1 MKENRIENL
10 VWIIFFSI
18 GLIFFLIG
26 VIICANIFN
35 YENKIET
42 TGAITEISYH
52 NHSRGNSSY
61 DVYVSY
67 NVDNTQYES
76 KLNSYSS
83 SFYEGKE
90 IDIYYDKENP
100 SKIGIKSLDLLF
112 LMFPGFGLIFVII
125 GGIGIII
132 KIKKK
137 KDEKKLKTTGK
148 TIYANYVETVANT
161 SYRVNGKHP
170 YNIICEWN
178 NPLDNK
184 KYIFKSKNLWIN
196 PESII
201 LEKNIKQ
208 FPIYIDESNKKKY
221 IVDTDSLTEDIVD
234 LR

>member
-1 MKENRIENL
+1 MKEKRAENL
-10 VWIIFFSI
+10 VWIIFLSI
-18 GLIFFLIG
+18 GVIFFLIG

-35 YENKIET
+35 YENTIET
-42 TGAITEISYH
+42 TGVITEISYH
-52 NHSRGNSSY
+52 KHSGSNSSH

-67 NVDNTQYES
+67 DVDGKAYES

-100 SKIGIKSLDLLF
+100 NKIGIKSLDLLF

-125 GGIGIII
+125 GGIAIIV

-137 KDEKKLKTTGK
+137 SFEEKLKETGEI
-148 TIYANYVETVANT
+148 IYANYIETVVNN

-196 PESII
+196 PEYMI
-201 LEKNIKQ
+201 LEKNINQ
-208 FPIYIDESNKKKY
+208 FPIYIDKSNKKKY
-221 IVDTDSLTEDIVD
+221 IVDTDFLTENIVD